1 MKKLILALLAVLLLA
16 SCATIEYEGFR
27 YSRIGN
33 QELIDVTI
41 NMEKS
46 ADGSMIL
53 ESHLGRQFSER
64 EIEDIIFK
72 TLDNLNIIK

>member
-1 MKKLILALLAVLLLA
+1 MKKLILALCVGLLLS

-72 TLDNLNIIK
+72 TLDNLNIK